1 MDVILNNF
9 GLFLSAIGGTGV
21 FTFLFTKGK
30 YKVDV
35 LQAKENAETTAIDN
49 DVKLSSHYKEILDD
63 LKQRYGTGYKE
74 YVAKMQRKID
84 LLEEEN
90 KLKDRKIKLQQIEI
104 AELKR
109 ENRQLKA
116 NAKASIQNNGTL
128 TSAFELALENGLSIT
143 EELTPGDSIKVPESN
158 LIETTIVSFFQR
170 KGQIIATAFNASDGQ
185 DILPKLGIGT
195 MAIESTFIVG

>member
-1 MDVILNNF
+1 MDVILNNI
-9 GLFLSAIGGTGV
+9 GLLLTAIGGTGF

-63 LKQRYGTGYKE
+63 LKQRYESRFNE
-74 YVAKMQRKID
+74 YDAMMQRKVN

-116 NAKASIQNNGTL
+116 NAKASIT
-128 TSAFELALENGLSIT
+128 
-143 EELTPGDSIKVPESN
+143 
-158 LIETTIVSFFQR
+158 
-170 KGQIIATAFNASDGQ
+170 
-185 DILPKLGIGT
+185 
-195 MAIESTFIVG
+195 

>member
-1 MDVILNNF
+1 MDVILNNI
-9 GLFLSAIGGTGV
+9 GLFLSAIGGTGL

-63 LKQRYGTGYKE
+63 LKQRYETRYKE
-74 YVAKMQRKID
+74 YDAMMQRKID

-116 NAKASIQNNGTL
+116 NAKAS
-128 TSAFELALENGLSIT
+128 
-143 EELTPGDSIKVPESN
+143 
-158 LIETTIVSFFQR
+158 TT
-170 KGQIIATAFNASDGQ
+170 
-185 DILPKLGIGT
+185 
-195 MAIESTFIVG
+195 

>member
-1 MDVILNNF
+1 MDVILNNI

-63 LKQRYGTGYKE
+63 LKQRYETRYKE
-74 YVAKMQRKID
+74 YDAMMQRKID

-116 NAKASIQNNGTL
+116 NAKASIT
-128 TSAFELALENGLSIT
+128 
-143 EELTPGDSIKVPESN
+143 
-158 LIETTIVSFFQR
+158 
-170 KGQIIATAFNASDGQ
+170 
-185 DILPKLGIGT
+185 
-195 MAIESTFIVG
+195 